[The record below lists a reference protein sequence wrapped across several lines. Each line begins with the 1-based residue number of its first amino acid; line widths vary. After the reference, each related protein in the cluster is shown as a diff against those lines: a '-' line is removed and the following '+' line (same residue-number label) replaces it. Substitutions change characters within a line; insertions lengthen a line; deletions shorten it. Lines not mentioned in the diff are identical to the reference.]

1 MNKPMLRTAVLA
13 LTLLLAGCA
22 TTNNPR
28 DPFEGFNRA
37 VFDFNDGFD
46 NVALRPAAE
55 AYSHLPSFIQ
65 TGVENFFGNLGD
77 VWTAVNNFLQGK
89 PADGVS
95 DVARVFVNTT
105 IGLGGLL
112 DVGSAGGLQKHN
124 EDFGQTLGVW
134 GVKSGP
140 YLVLPFLGASTLRD
154 TAALPADTQG
164 DPWTYKRPIRWR
176 NTGTVLRVVDQR
188 ATALELS
195 NLIEDAA
202 LDRYQFVRD
211 AYLQRRQSRVYDGD
225 PPPSADEV
233 MDSFSEP
240 GQDAAIQS
248 GQNPQ

>member
-13 LTLLLAGCA
+13 LTLLLSGCA

-28 DPFEGFNRA
+28 DPFEGFNR
-37 VFDFNDGFD
+37 VMFDFNDGFD
-46 NVALRPAAE
+46 KVALRPAAE
-55 AYSHLPSFIQ
+55 AYSHLPSFVQ

-89 PADGVS
+89 PAEGAS

-140 YLVLPFLGASTLRD
+140 YLVLPFLGSSTLRD

-164 DPWTYKRPIRWR
+164 DLWTYKRPIRWR
-176 NTGTVLRVVDQR
+176 NTGSVVRVVDQR
-188 ATALELS
+188 AAALELS

-225 PPPSADEV
+225 PPSSIDE
-233 MDSFSEP
+233 DTESPSEP
-240 GQDAAIQS
+240 GLDGAIQS